1 MQFENLL
8 KDKSEIT
15 RKTYIQKL
23 NLIKKKYF
31 PDTENFDWIKK
42 SIEVIK
48 KIKSDDLSDSS
59 KKLFFNALYS
69 VSQDPLYHKEIF
81 SFGKL
86 IDDKV
91 KENKVKPEKLK
102 EYVSLK
108 ELKKIVP
115 LVTDLQDKLLI
126 SLYVLQ
132 PPLRNDYA
140 GVKLLKK
147 NKPYAERKKGNYMVM
162 RPKSWMFYLNE
173 YKNVA
178 QFGPQKYKYSTK
190 FNPEIY
196 KILLESYEVNP
207 REYLIEK
214 RAGYAMSDGDISKRI
229 QMITKK
235 YINKTLSIN
244 DIRKIYETDLIN
256 SQQYKSMNFKQKEAE
271 HRKLLHSFTTAHSTY
286 HKTNITVKFD

>member
-69 VSQDPLYHKEIF
+69 VSHDPNYHKEIF

-147 NKPYAERKKGNYMVM
+147 NKPYAERAKGNYMVM

-229 QMITKK
+229 PMITKK

>member
-1 MQFENLL
+1 MQFETIL

-15 RKTYIQKL
+15 RKTYISKL

-31 PDTENFDWIKK
+31 PDTDNFDWIKK
-42 SIEVIK
+42 SLEVIK

-69 VSQDPLYHKEIF
+69 VSQDKHYHNEIF

-86 IDDKV
+86 IDDQV
-91 KENKVKPEKLK
+91 KENKVNPSKLK
-102 EYVSLK
+102 QYVSLK

-140 GVKLLKK
+140 DVRILTK
-147 NKPYAERKKGNYMVM
+147 NKQLSERSKGNYIVM

-178 QFGPQKYKYSTK
+178 QFGPQKYKYSNK

-196 KILLESYEVNP
+196 KTMLESYDVKP
-207 REYLIEK
+207 RSYLIEK
-214 RAGYAMSDGDISKRI
+214 QNGYPMSDGDISKRI
-229 QMITKK
+229 PLITKK
-235 YINKTLSIN
+235 YINKDLTIN

-256 SQQYKSMNFKQKEAE
+256 SLQYKSMNFKQKELE
-271 HRKLLHSFTTAHSTY
+271 HKKLLHSFTTAHSTY
-286 HKTNITVKFD
+286 NKMNIIVDFN